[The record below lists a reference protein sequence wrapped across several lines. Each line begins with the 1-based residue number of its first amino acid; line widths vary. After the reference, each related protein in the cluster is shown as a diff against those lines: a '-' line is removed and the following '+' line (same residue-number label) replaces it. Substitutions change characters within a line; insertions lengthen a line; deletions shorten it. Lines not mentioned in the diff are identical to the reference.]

1 MLYIQISILACLHRL
16 NNNVEWK
23 IKEKPK
29 KRMEKKRTM
38 IGYYNLI
45 KKICINKYLIMSA
58 YIFEY
63 NITFGHSQSC
73 FLPSVH

>member
-45 KKICINKYLIMSA
+45 KRSVLINI
-58 YIFEY
+58 
-63 NITFGHSQSC
+63 
-73 FLPSVH
+73 